1 MKFNKRSGNAG
12 MKDLQLSQ
20 RLSLVVGVAIFVCLV
35 VLTIF
40 VTVISR
46 KTIDKFASD
55 SLIEHSVSSADK
67 VDAILVRTNEIY
79 HSLKSAIDIIN
90 QKEDD
95 INGAFTT
102 GWTSE
107 VKSGIETASGKGLN
121 LISRVTGTPISP
133 SRFEAETIIVHE
145 LFEAVRDNDQV
156 YGVGFLLEP
165 GAFSKD
171 IPQYAP
177 YVNKDDAEQNL
188 VENLEYDEYSE
199 EDYYTRAFSEG
210 HNGFSDA
217 YVEDGTNMITGFYPI
232 KDSTDTI
239 VGAVI
244 IDIYSDI
251 FSVVDVDNDS
261 FPSLYSNII
270 NENENIL
277 YSSHTDV
284 IGKNFK
290 DTVSEDAYNK
300 IKANFENKTTF
311 EVVTSSSSGKVNRF
325 YVPLNMGKRTWWVQT
340 AVPTRE
346 FNATANGIRNTII
359 VATIIIVLILLGLVY
374 SMVKKNLAPLS
385 KISSAA
391 AEVSQGNFDIDLKYD
406 KNDEIG
412 VAFNGLR
419 GIINRIQNIITDLSK
434 KLGEI
439 SSGNFQVDL
448 IDADNNY
455 VGAYAPLLGS
465 MQSITE
471 NLNQTL
477 LDIRESSDQVSSEA
491 EQVSDGAQ
499 ALAQGSTEQASSV
512 QELSATMNEISN
524 KVKVTASKAKEASEL
539 GAAAGQAM
547 KLSNDKMT
555 EMSSA
560 MDDIIDKSNEISKII
575 KTIDDIAFQTNI
587 LSLNAAIEAAR
598 AGAAGK
604 GFAVVADE
612 VGNLAKK
619 SQEAAQNTATL
630 IEQTIEAVQ
639 RGGQISEETVS
650 AIGTVTEKSILITN
664 LVDEISNA
672 SDEQAKGVAQ
682 ITEGI
687 DQIASVV
694 QTNSATAEQSAAA
707 AEELSSQANVMNG
720 LVGRF
725 SLKGG
730 SSSYRSN
737 NRKTDYIPPVMTDDN
752 TGSTAAKAAPKK
764 AESKPVVKPQTTAQA
779 KPKPAA
785 APKPTASA
793 PKPAAAAATATVKKA
808 EPKPAASAPVKSPT
822 PAPVKTEEPKKTEI
836 APVTAKP
843 AAAPVKKAEP
853 KPAAAPAKKPDA
865 PKPKAPAPK
874 PKKEIPYIPPSQSD
888 GFIPSEFD
896 GMDLTNVDPAS
907 VSFKSYA
914 SPNGADK
921 Y

>member
-1 MKFNKRSGNAG
+1 MKQTKRSKG
-12 MKDLQLSQ
+12 MGRKDMLLSQ
-20 RLSLVVGVAIFVCLV
+20 RLSLVVGIAIFVCLMI
-35 VLTIF
+35 LTVF
-40 VTVISR
+40 VTVIAN
-46 KTIDKFASD
+46 KTVDKFASD
-55 SLIEHSVSSADK
+55 SLIERSVSSADK

-90 QKEDD
+90 DKEDD
-95 INGAFTT
+95 INGTFTT

-107 VKSGIETASGKGLN
+107 VKSGLEISSGNGLK
-121 LISRVTGTPISP
+121 LKSRVVGTPISP
-133 SRFEAETIIVHE
+133 SCFEAETIIVHE

-156 YGVGFLLEP
+156 YGVGVLLEP
-165 GAFSKD
+165 GAFSSE

-177 YVNKDDAEQNL
+177 YVNAMDADQYL
-188 VENLEYDEYSE
+188 VENLEYDQYAE
-199 EDYYTRAFSEG
+199 EDYYKRAFSEG

-217 YVEDGTNMITGFYPI
+217 YVEDGTNMITCFYPV
-232 KDSTDTI
+232 KNSADTI
-239 VGAVI
+239 VGAII
-244 IDIYSDI
+244 IDIYSDV
-251 FSVVDVDNDS
+251 FSVVDVDS
-261 FPSLYSNII
+261 EAFPSLYSNII

-284 IGKNFK
+284 IGKYFK
-290 DTVSEDAYNK
+290 DTVSEETYNK
-300 IKANFENKTTF
+300 IKENFEKGTTF

-325 YVPLNMGKRTWWVQT
+325 YAPLNMGKKTWWVQT
-340 AVPTRE
+340 AVPSRE
-346 FNATANGIRNTII
+346 YNAAANGIRNTILI
-359 VATIIIVLILLGLVY
+359 AAIIIVLILLFIVY
-374 SMVKKNLAPLS
+374 TMVQKNLAPLS

-391 AEVSQGNFDIDLKYD
+391 SEVSQGNFDIDLSYD
-406 KNDEIG
+406 RNDEIG
-412 VAFNGLR
+412 VAINGLR
-419 GIINRIQNIITDLSK
+419 GIINRIRNIIADLSN

-448 IDADNNY
+448 NDVDNNY

-477 LDIRESSDQVSSEA
+477 LDIRESSDQVSSGA

-619 SQEAAQNTATL
+619 SQEAAQNTAVL

-672 SDEQAKGVAQ
+672 STEQAKGVAQ

-707 AEELSSQANVMNG
+707 AEELSGQANVMNG
-720 LVGRF
+720 LVNRF
-725 SLKGG
+725 NLKGA

-737 NRKTDYIPPVMTDDN
+737 SKKPDYIPPVMTDAAPS
-752 TGSTAAKAAPKK
+752 STAASGA
-764 AESKPVVKPQTTAQA
+764 
-779 KPKPAA
+779 
-785 APKPTASA
+785 
-793 PKPAAAAATATVKKA
+793 
-808 EPKPAASAPVKSPT
+808 
-822 PAPVKTEEPKKTEI
+822 
-836 APVTAKP
+836 
-843 AAAPVKKAEP
+843 
-853 KPAAAPAKKPDA
+853 
-865 PKPKAPAPK
+865 APK
-874 PKKEIPYIPPSQSD
+874 PKKEIPYIPPNHND
-888 GFIPSEFD
+888 VFVPSELD
-896 GMDLTNVDPAS
+896 GMDLTNVNPAS
-907 VSFKSYA
+907 IALKSY
-914 SPNGADK
+914 SSDNGADK